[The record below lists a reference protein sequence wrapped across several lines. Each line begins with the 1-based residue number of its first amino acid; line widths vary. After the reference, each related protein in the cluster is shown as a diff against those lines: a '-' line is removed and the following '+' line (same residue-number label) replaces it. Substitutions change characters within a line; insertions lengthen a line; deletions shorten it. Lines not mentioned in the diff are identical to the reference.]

1 MAQVSEETRLQALAS
16 LNLLDTPRE
25 KRFDR
30 LVRLAKKL
38 FEVPAAVVSLV
49 DEDRWWVKAEAGLDG
64 ITEVPRSESMCTHA
78 VDADAVL
85 VVTDPAH
92 DALSHDSVEGALHGW

>member
-25 KRFDR
+25 ERFDR

-38 FEVPAAVVSLV
+38 FDVPTAVVSLV
-49 DEDRWWVKAEAGLDG
+49 DEDRLD
-64 ITEVPRSESMCTHA
+64 R
-78 VDADAVL
+78 VL
-85 VVTDPAH
+85 Q
-92 DALSHDSVEGALHGW
+92 SHDSVKGALHGW